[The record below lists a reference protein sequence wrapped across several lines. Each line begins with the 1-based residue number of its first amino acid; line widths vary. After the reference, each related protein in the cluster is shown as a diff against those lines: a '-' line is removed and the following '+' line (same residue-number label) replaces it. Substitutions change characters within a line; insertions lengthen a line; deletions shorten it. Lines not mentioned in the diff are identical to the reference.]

1 LSACGFYAIIRA
13 VDKVGSYGGGCL
25 MVNKLKT
32 LLASD
37 EGIKMVN
44 LLFLL
49 SLLIQNRGIIFIG
62 CILWIAYLV
71 YCIKRTS
78 SKSVR
83 IIHGIFV
90 VFAAVMIAFNLY
102 FLVVKLINSRLLG

>member
-1 LSACGFYAIIRA
+1 MDY
-13 VDKVGSYGGGCL
+13 L
-25 MVNKLKT
+25 MINKLKT
-32 LLASD
+32 LLTSD
-37 EGIKMVN
+37 EGMKMVN

-49 SLLIQNRGIIFIG
+49 SALSRNRGIIFIAY
-62 CILWIAYLV
+62 IIWIVYLV

-83 IIHGIFV
+83 IIYGILI

-102 FLVVKLINSRLLG
+102 FLVVKLITSRL

>member
-1 LSACGFYAIIRA
+1 
-13 VDKVGSYGGGCL
+13 

-32 LLASD
+32 LLTSD
-37 EGIKMVN
+37 EGMKVVN

-49 SLLIQNRGIIFIG
+49 SLLIQNRGIIFIAY
-62 CILWIAYLV
+62 IVWIAYLV

-78 SKSVR
+78 SKSVKS
-83 IIHGIFV
+83 IYGILI

-102 FLVVKLINSRLLG
+102 FLVIKLRTSRL